1 MRRVINGDID
11 AHFRI
16 PAQKSGQVFS
26 HGQNRLRASREIISC
41 TILTTF
47 QLAASTYVRNKGP
60 IAIFATAIPI

>member
-26 HGQNRLRASREIISC
+26 HSQNRLRASREIISC
-41 TILTTF
+41 TVLTTF
-47 QLAASTYVRNKGP
+47 QLAASAHVRNKRP
-60 IAIFATAIPI
+60 TAIFATTVPI